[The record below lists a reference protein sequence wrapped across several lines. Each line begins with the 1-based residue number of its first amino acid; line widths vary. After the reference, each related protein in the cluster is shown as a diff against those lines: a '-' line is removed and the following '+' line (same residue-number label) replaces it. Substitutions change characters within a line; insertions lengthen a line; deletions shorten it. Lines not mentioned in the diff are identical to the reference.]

1 MTFYSP
7 KLYFRDPWISSPLIG
22 AVLVQLFL
30 WWSLVA
36 NIRQD
41 TGVIFLHYN
50 IIFGVD
56 LVGSWWQIYY
66 LPLAGIIVILL
77 NYLCSLAVYFADKF
91 LARLL
96 AFWVLFF
103 HLFLA
108 IGVGLLV
115 KLNS

>member
-1 MTFYSP
+1 MVFCSP
-7 KLYFRDPWISSPLIG
+7 RLYFRDWWVSGPLVG
-22 AVLVQLFL
+22 AVLIQLFL

-56 LVGSWWQIYY
+56 LVGNWWQIYH
-66 LPLAGIIVILL
+66 LPLVGIFVLL
-77 NYLCSLAVYFADKF
+77 FNCLCSSAVYFADKF

-96 AFWVLFF
+96 TFWVLFF